1 MRDTSDPR
9 AGRAFSIAKPKIDVR
24 VSKTDDRP
32 LWKSPSQEGHD
43 DLIACS
49 YCCRSWTNWS
59 RSASLTSDTAQEDI
73 PVMMQ

>member
-32 LWKSPSQEGHD
+32 LWKSPSQEATM
-43 DLIACS
+43 I
-49 YCCRSWTNWS
+49 
-59 RSASLTSDTAQEDI
+59 
-73 PVMMQ
+73 